1 MNISKEKREKL
12 LNYLEKLKEG
22 KEDEDIRIIS
32 EIEKALNEKKYGLV
46 WEEHSEKVDNGVNYL
61 ILGVEQ

>member
-46 WEEHSEKVDNGVNYL
+46 WEEHSEKVD
-61 ILGVEQ
+61 EE

>member
-1 MNISKEKREKL
+1 MNLSKEKREKL

-22 KEDEDIRIIS
+22 KENEDIRIIS

-61 ILGVEQ
+61 GWNNEE